1 MDNLKVDLSASDFA
15 SDGKLGS
22 GESGTGMWT
31 EAMMRELLAEVP
43 RGSFEDLLREANQ
56 KESERSIKLEAAT
69 ERLYQAIL
77 SRRTEELIDL
87 LCDLPSKDLRAVVS
101 DVANTFQ
108 QNGLRSVDVRV
119 DDFDRIVLFDQ
130 DKNRG
135 FAVAASGSYQR
146 VSRFYD
152 SSYRYGLEVW
162 LDDSMFETVEVVF
175 DAIREQLTVH

>member
-1 MDNLKVDLSASDFA
+1 
-15 SDGKLGS
+15 
-22 GESGTGMWT
+22 
-31 EAMMRELLAEVP
+31 
-43 RGSFEDLLREANQ
+43 
-56 KESERSIKLEAAT
+56 LETAT

-101 DVANTFQ
+101 DVANTFL

-130 DKNRG
+130 DNNRG